1 MDDVIIAGAGPAG
14 ALSAYLLAS
23 RGARVTVVDR
33 CRFPRPKLCGD
44 TVNPGALALLDG
56 HLPLRSLLAAGR
68 PIDGMLLTGPGGV
81 RVHGRYGRQR
91 QGLAIA
97 REVFD
102 AWLLEAAVRAG
113 ARFREAT
120 TVVGAVLADEGGV
133 GGVEVRA
140 GGRGETLRARMTIGA
155 EGRRSLL
162 ARTLGGGRLATRP
175 RRWAV
180 GQYFDEVEGLGAA
193 GEMHVRE
200 GYYLG
205 VSPAGDGRANA
216 CLVAPAGVPGG
227 SWADPARLLAD
238 RLAADALLSTR
249 FARARANGPARVMGP
264 LAVQASHP
272 GGPGVLLA
280 GDAVGFVDP
289 MTGDGIH
296 LALQTAEEAVRVIGL
311 VLEGQVTPRDAHAAY
326 ARAVARRLG
335 RKRQFN
341 RVLRG
346 LVDSPR
352 AVRAAAVAARLCPP
366 AFEAVIRYAGDAR
379 GARP

>member
-1 MDDVIIAGAGPAG
+1 MEDVIIAGAGPAG
-14 ALSAYLLAS
+14 ALSALLAA
-23 RGARVTVVDR
+23 RGARVTVVER

-44 TVNPGALALLDG
+44 TVNPGALALLG
-56 HLPLRSLLAAGR
+56 RHLETSGLIAAGC

-102 AWLLEAAVRAG
+102 SWLMDAAVGAG
-113 ARFREAT
+113 ARFREGA
-120 TVVGAVLADEGGV
+120 TVVGPVVADDGRVAGLDVREGG
-133 GGVEVRA
+133 RL
-140 GGRGETLRARMTIGA
+140 ETLRARMTIGA
-155 EGRRSLL
+155 DGRRSTL
-162 ARTLGGGRLATRP
+162 ARHLGGGRLAARP

-180 GQYFDEVEGLGAA
+180 GQYFEGVEGLDAA

-205 VSPAGDGRANA
+205 VSPAGRRRANA
-216 CLVAPAGVPGG
+216 CLVAPARVPAGT
-227 SWADPARLLAD
+227 WAAPARLLAD
-238 RLAADALLSTR
+238 CLAADAFLSSR
-249 FARARANGPARVMGP
+249 FARARPDGPARVIGP
-264 LAVQASHP
+264 LAVQVAHP

-296 LALQTAEEAVRVIGL
+296 LALQTAEEAARVTGL
-311 VLEGQVTPRDAHAAY
+311 VLEGELTPRAAHLAY
-326 ARAVARRLG
+326 AAAVGRRLG
-335 RKRQFN
+335 HKRQFN

-346 LVDSPR
+346 LVGSPR
-352 AVRAAAVAARLCPP
+352 AVRAAAVAARICPP
-366 AFEAVIRYAGDAR
+366 AFEAVIRYAGDTGEAR
-379 GARP
+379 R